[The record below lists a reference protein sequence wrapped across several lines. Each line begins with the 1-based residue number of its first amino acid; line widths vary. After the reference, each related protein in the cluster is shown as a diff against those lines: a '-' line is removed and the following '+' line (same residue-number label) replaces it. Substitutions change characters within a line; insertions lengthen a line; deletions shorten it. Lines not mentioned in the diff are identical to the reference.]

1 MLEAAD
7 RIPCLNAIQTVK
19 GLAPLAE
26 HIGRR
31 GLLALGGLGLTVL
44 ATAGWKSRSAAG
56 RALFSPT
63 RLPSGAAGLT
73 LSCVL
78 APEQTQGPYYIPAE
92 KVRSNIVERSAG
104 TPLTL
109 RLTVVDAVQ
118 CAPIKGAVVDIWHA
132 NAGGVY
138 SGFES
143 ASAGGPGGNGGPTD
157 KDTFLRGIQY
167 TDARGV
173 VQFQTIYPGWY
184 RGRTTHIH
192 VMVHVGGNVVHTG
205 QLYFADSLTDKV
217 YQTGP
222 YRARAAARDTRNSTD
237 SIYANGGPRS
247 TLAMKRGT
255 TGRYI
260 GAITLGVKR
269 A

>member
-1 MLEAAD
+1 LD
-7 RIPCLNAIQTVK
+7 DT
-19 GLAPLAE
+19 
-26 HIGRR
+26 IGRR
-31 GLLALGGLGLTVL
+31 GLLALGGIGLAVL
-44 ATAGWKSRSAAG
+44 ATAGWKSRSASAAG
-56 RALFSPT
+56 RALFST
-63 RLPSGAAGLT
+63 ANSPSGAGT
-73 LSCVL
+73 LAPSCIL
-78 APEQTQGPYYIPAE
+78 SPEQTQGPYYIPAE
-92 KVRSNIVERSAG
+92 KVRSNIVERRVG

-109 RLTVVDAVQ
+109 RITVADAVH
-118 CAPIKGAVVDIWHA
+118 CAPIKAAAVDIWHC
-132 NAGGVY
+132 NAGGIY

-143 ASAGGPGGNGGPTD
+143 ASTGGPGGAGGPTD
-157 KDTFLRGIQY
+157 KDTFLRGIQF

-237 SIYANGGPRS
+237 SIYANGGPQS
-247 TLAMKRGT
+247 TLAMKRGSS
-255 TGRYI
+255 GRYT
-260 GAITLGVKR
+260 GTITLGVKG